1 MPFSEKK
8 LHEFYSEVG
17 ESERLSVLDTSAL
30 PAHIAIIMDGNGR
43 WAEKQGLSRS
53 KGHAAGVDAL
63 RETITACVR
72 LGIPVL
78 SAYAFSTE
86 NWKRPKKEVDFLM
99 QLFADTLIKEL
110 PLFHQ
115 EEVKLKLIGDLS
127 ELPKKTQDTFQKGL
141 RETAQY
147 GNMTLVLAVNYG
159 GRAEIVRATK
169 RIVEQGYKPEVLTED
184 LFAQN
189 LYTEGLPDPDLLIRT
204 SGEMRLSNFLLFQ
217 LAYAE
222 FYLTDTLWPDFSR
235 SDLLSALLAY
245 QKRNR
250 RFGKAK

>member
-17 ESERLSVLDTSAL
+17 ESERLSLLDTSKL
-30 PAHIAIIMDGNGR
+30 PAHLAIIMDGNGR
-43 WAEKQGLSRS
+43 WAEKRGLSRS

-127 ELPKKTQDTFQKGL
+127 VLPQKTQETFQKGL

-147 GNMTLVLAVNYG
+147 ENMTLVLAVNYG

-169 RIVEQGYKPEVLTED
+169 RIIEQGIQPEDVTEA
-184 LFAQN
+184 LFSQN

-204 SGEMRLSNFLLFQ
+204 SGEMRLSNFLLYQ

-250 RFGKAK
+250 RFGKAT

>member
-1 MPFSEKK
+1 
-8 LHEFYSEVG
+8 
-17 ESERLSVLDTSAL
+17 
-30 PAHIAIIMDGNGR
+30 MDGNGR

-127 ELPKKTQDTFQKGL
+127 ALPQKTQETFQKGL

-147 GNMTLVLAVNYG
+147 ENMTLVLAVNYG
-159 GRAEIVRATK
+159 GRAEIVRAAK
-169 RIVEQGYKPEVLTED
+169 RIVEQGCKPEELTED